1 MTLNLGVC
9 QVELGGKVLESF
21 ANRSFPL
28 AQHVFTLFYDLSVRA
43 GRMLVT
49 LRPSHLIEQM
59 RSLGGKQIPN
69 LSLPGQPYHPKTPQ
83 NRGLDGVCEAEP
95 FPLQQGT
102 M

>member
-43 GRMLVT
+43 RRMLVT
-49 LRPSHLIEQM
+49 LRPSLLIEQM